1 MMHKQAFMHGYLSKE
16 GALNSNQL
24 KRFEQIKKTASTVDN
39 DPLKEK
45 LKKDVLTGAKGYGVG
60 LGTVGALQGVDGL
73 KDLFK
78 EEGALKG
85 AATFLKSPV
94 TSVGGLSVLVKLP
107 LAIAAALIA
116 KRHLT
121 NTTK

>member
-1 MMHKQAFMHGYLSKE
+1 MIWNDINIF
-16 GALNSNQL
+16 
-24 KRFEQIKKTASTVDN
+24 KRDYTNGIKKLEGITEDYN
-39 DPLKEK
+39 ELQNEK
-45 LKKDVLTGAKGYGVG
+45 LKHNHNAFNTTPDIDEYG
-60 LGTVGALQGVDGL
+60 LDDKYTIRPFKLHYNHGL